1 MPQKIAKSYAIS
13 DAKITFVSLV
23 DKAANKHEFLITKA
37 ADGQAD
43 FQSFGRIIKSDTES
57 HYVTGI
63 VYEPMVEDTDGNYM
77 TEEEITKAAHW
88 FMKNSGEADVQ
99 HCFQKADGVEV
110 VESYVAK
117 CDMEIEGQTIQKGT
131 WLMTMEVTDA
141 DIWDSIEKG
150 AITGF
155 SMGGKGAYSTVD
167 VDISDPNKSVVTK
180 ADTQKKGILKQLAKL
195 FGMDVVEKG
204 SVTKGAVRDSYN
216 KRIVS
221 DNFWTAYYTLSDYLL
236 DQYNPATGR
245 WEQVHDETVIRE
257 ALEDFNEIIINLLA
271 DSDGVFKSIE
281 KAGKSLSTKN
291 KETLQGIHDSLG
303 EFLSKF
309 EEQEEDDVTKQEIQ
323 EIVKSAVQEAMTTI
337 TTAQNVTAVDPIQK
351 AVAPAAEPQKEE
363 PITKADIQKMI
374 DAAIRKATGEEE
386 PEEDEEPDIEGMV
399 NKAVGEALAKFI
411 TGGNTT
417 NLNGAGS
424 EVHKSDESEHYLHGF
439 I

>member
-1 MPQKIAKSYAIS
+1 
-13 DAKITFVSLV
+13 
-23 DKAANKHEFLITKA
+23 
-37 ADGQAD
+37 
-43 FQSFGRIIKSDTES
+43 
-57 HYVTGI
+57 
-63 VYEPMVEDTDGNYM
+63 
-77 TEEEITKAAHW
+77 
-88 FMKNSGEADVQ
+88 
-99 HCFQKADGVEV
+99 
-110 VESYVAK
+110 
-117 CDMEIEGQTIQKGT
+117 
-131 WLMTMEVTDA
+131 MTMEVTDA

-167 VDISDPNKSVVTK
+167 VDISDPNKPVVTK

-337 TTAQNVTAVDPIQK
+337 RTAQNVTAVDPIQK

-374 DAAIRKATGEEE
+374 DTAIRKATGEEE